1 VTTTRLAT
9 FSVGDMLLGIAVDRV
24 QEVLRGPTVTPVPL
38 APPGLVGLINLRGQI
53 LTVVDVRTPLGL
65 PGACDLDG
73 ATHCVVR
80 GRAGAVSLVVDRAHD
95 VVELDPAS
103 VTEVPSTV
111 LAAVRA
117 HVTGVQART
126 DGLLLV
132 VDLNRLLDTSYDQD
146 EEATK
151 VSVHAG
157 VGD

>member
-1 VTTTRLAT
+1 MTTTRLAT
-9 FSVGDMLLGIAVDRV
+9 FSVGDMLLGITVDLV

-38 APPGLVGLINLRGQI
+38 APHGLVGLLNLRGQI

-80 GRAGAVSLVVDRAHD
+80 GRAGAVSLVVDCAHD

-103 VTEVPSTV
+103 VTEVPATV
-111 LAAVRA
+111 PSAVRA
-117 HVTGVQART
+117 HLTGVHARE

-132 VDLNRLLDTSYDQD
+132 VDLDRLLDSAYDQD

-151 VSVHAG
+151 VRVHAG